1 MRARLFACLSLV
13 GLAVGGLSLSAC
25 APAVP
30 SPVAVAASAA
40 PSPVMAALD
49 AAARDYV
56 ALTLEIGEREP
67 GYVDAYYGPTE
78 WAAAAKANPR
88 TVAQLSAAAADLAA
102 RLEALPTEGLDRQ
115 GVQRRAY
122 LLAHVSAASARLR
135 MLAGEKMGFAD
146 EAEALFG
153 VRPELK
159 PLESY
164 DAVLARIDA
173 LVPGEGALADRV
185 AAFRAR
191 YVIPRDRLDAVM
203 RAAIE
208 ECKARTARH
217 IALPTNE
224 NFTLEFVNDK
234 PWSGYNWYKGQAF
247 SLIQVNTDLP
257 IYIDRAVDL
266 GCHEGYPGHHVYNA
280 LLERTFVTEKGW
292 VEMSVYPLYSP
303 MSFIAEGS
311 ANYGIDLAFPGH
323 ERVEFERRVLYPL
336 AGLDPAT
343 AEAQGRLLGL
353 TRELA
358 RAEYTIA
365 DDFLSGRVDR
375 ETTLDRLQKYGLVA
389 RDRATQRLSFIET
402 YRSYV
407 INYGLGRDTVQ
418 TWVERQ
424 GPDHWKGMETLLA
437 SQILPVDLL

>member
-1 MRARLFACLSLV
+1 MRARLIACLSL
-13 GLAVGGLSLSAC
+13 GLAVTGLSLSAC
-25 APAVP
+25 AT
-30 SPVAVAASAA
+30 PVAPPAAVA

-67 GYVDAYYGPTE
+67 GYVDAYYGPAD
-78 WAAAAKANPR
+78 WAEAAKANPR
-88 TVAQLSAAAADLAA
+88 TVAQLSAAAAALSA
-102 RLEALPTEGLDRQ
+102 RLNAVPTEGLDRQ
-115 GVQRRAY
+115 GVQRHAY

-159 PLESY
+159 PLETY
-164 DAVLARIDA
+164 DATLAQIDA
-173 LVPGEGALADRV
+173 LVPGQGPLADRV

-191 YVIPRDRLDAVM
+191 YVIPKDRLDTVM
-203 RAAIE
+203 RAAIA

-217 IALPTNE
+217 IPLPTDE

-234 PWSGYNWYKGQAF
+234 PWSGYNWYKGKAF
-247 SLIQVNTDLP
+247 SLIQINTDLP

-343 AEAQGRLLGL
+343 AEAQARVLGL
-353 TRELA
+353 TRQLA

-418 TWVERQ
+418 AWVERQ
-424 GPDHWKGMETLLA
+424 GPDHWKTTETLLA
-437 SQILPVDLL
+437 SQTLPVDLL